1 MKIKKS
7 IKSLIL
13 ITTITL
19 SLTGCSNQDS
29 NENLDNNTSI
39 EQMNLDQEDMEW
51 PNYKIA
57 LIDDSN
63 IANAIRETLHIV
75 VEGEYNLEQL
85 NAIAEKEALEY
96 VKNNKVNALAIG
108 FYEDEKNIGKGYDM
122 GRVEYVPY
130 GDWGRALDV
139 KTGDYSNFEFVNY
152 LCESRSQYFTKGT
165 PITEDIGETDINLVK
180 ADIEN
185 LGNELNVSVT
195 KQNDKLI
202 ISIIETEESIFEVNE
217 LNITAYT
224 DWCLDNIKS
233 DIKTIDFTVK
243 TTNGTIRALLDT
255 SEVSTSN
262 GRYFDSG
269 YVSENIINL

>member
-1 MKIKKS
+1 M
-7 IKSLIL
+7 
-13 ITTITL
+13 
-19 SLTGCSNQDS
+19 
-29 NENLDNNTSI
+29 
-39 EQMNLDQEDMEW
+39 
-51 PNYKIA
+51 
-57 LIDDSN
+57 
-63 IANAIRETLHIV
+63 
-75 VEGEYNLEQL
+75 
-85 NAIAEKEALEY
+85 
-96 VKNNKVNALAIG
+96 
-108 FYEDEKNIGKGYDM
+108 
-122 GRVEYVPY
+122 Y